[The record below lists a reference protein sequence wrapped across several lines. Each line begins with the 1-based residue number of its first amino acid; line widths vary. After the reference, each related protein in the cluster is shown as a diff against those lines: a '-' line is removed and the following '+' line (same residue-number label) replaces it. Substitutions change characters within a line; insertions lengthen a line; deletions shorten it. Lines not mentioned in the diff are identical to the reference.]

1 MKTKVSRRSSKEIE
15 TLKKDVVELKKQLLE
30 TRSSLLYSRTI
41 LLEMVKERF
50 QNKPD
55 DSICWEF
62 PPNEEEEED
71 ESLKSDEVCWV
82 FPPREVEKSLES
94 VNTDWFDI
102 TIDPE
107 WDAAKFFSREL
118 YGDLPTDEKTPISH
132 VSMDVPQQ

>member
-1 MKTKVSRRSSKEIE
+1 MKTKVSQRSSKEIE
-15 TLKKDVVELKKQLLE
+15 TLKKNVVELKKQLLE
-30 TRSSLLYSRTI
+30 TRSCLLYSRAI

-55 DSICWEF
+55 DICWVF
-62 PPNEEEEED
+62 PPNEEE

-82 FPPREVEKSLES
+82 FPPSEVEKSL
-94 VNTDWFDI
+94 DI

-118 YGDLPTDEKTPISH
+118 YGDLPTDENAPNRRR
-132 VSMDVPQQ
+132 VSIDFPQQ